1 MFWSNRL
8 NSVTVKLSYSTAMI
22 RVMRIP
28 TNIFTKKN
36 LNVLFW
42 QIYQYLKL
50 FSLPV
55 LYCTITAVLHYLAL
69 QHYCCIVI
77 CVASVC
83 NLRVGKTLL
92 MLDNILRTLSHK
104 TDIVKYTWNVSS
116 KNRLWIEIDSR
127 RW

>member
-1 MFWSNRL
+1 
-8 NSVTVKLSYSTAMI
+8 MI

-55 LYCTITAVLHYLAL
+55 LYCTITVVLHYLAL

-104 TDIVKYTWNVSS
+104 TDIVKYT
-116 KNRLWIEIDSR
+116 
-127 RW
+127 

>member
-36 LNVLFW
+36 LNVPFW

-55 LYCTITAVLHYLAL
+55 LYCTITVVLHYLAL
-69 QHYCCIVI
+69 QHSCCIVI